1 MLTGQSMQKAGAT
14 AACIVGIDPM
24 GSDTLESLAAE
35 KAALDERLDQA
46 LEQYAV
52 FEEGMN
58 DRFKHADADERLA
71 LMQERNQI
79 EETLGI
85 VAIVQRL
92 DEIRAAMEALEGRG
106 AALS

>member
-1 MLTGQSMQKAGAT
+1 M
-14 AACIVGIDPM
+14 PN
-24 GSDTLESLAAE
+24 DTLDDLLLE
-35 KAALDERLDQA
+35 KAALDERLDRA

-58 DRFKHADADERLA
+58 ERFKHADPTERLA

-92 DEIRAAMEALEGRG
+92 DEIRLAMDVLAGRG
-106 AALS
+106 AS